1 MLGKWFIP
9 VRNFTIGCLLRK
21 ESSGLI
27 QMKSFLTI
35 IISVITGF
43 GLLKAEVS
51 GKHLFILSG
60 QSNMARFKPAL
71 WFTPGIS
78 KELGADNVIV
88 IFHAQGGQPISKWY
102 KEWKSSKGETDPD
115 AGKIYDAMMEV
126 TQTKIDGEKI
136 QTVTFIWMQGEAD
149 SKAKNSDVYLASL
162 NGLKK
167 QLEEDLQRTD
177 INFIIG
183 RLSDSGFFR
192 RRDKKRVENLHWE
205 EIRKAQQSFADASQR
220 AVWIDTDDLNGEK
233 NELHL
238 IKPDGYS
245 MLGERYVD
253 AALKLLDGK

>member
-1 MLGKWFIP
+1 MKMKIFLMPII
-9 VRNFTIGCLLRK
+9 TIVAL
-21 ESSGLI
+21 SGLL
-27 QMKSFLTI
+27 S
-35 IISVITGF
+35 
-43 GLLKAEVS
+43 AEES

-71 WFTPGIS
+71 WFTPGIN
-78 KELGADNVIV
+78 EALGADNVIV
-88 IFHAQGGQPISKWY
+88 SFYAKGGQPISKWY
-102 KEWKSSKGETDPD
+102 KEWKSGKGETDPD
-115 AGKIYDAMMEV
+115 AGKIYDAMMEA
-126 TQTKIDGEKI
+126 TQSKIDGEKI
-136 QTVTFIWMQGEAD
+136 RTVTFIWMQGEAD
-149 SKAKNSDVYLASL
+149 SKAQNSDVYLASL

-167 QLEEDLQRTD
+167 QLEQDLKRTD
-177 INFIIG
+177 LNFIIG

-205 EIRKAQQSFADASQR
+205 EIRKAQQSFADASKR

-233 NELHL
+233 NALHL

>member
-1 MLGKWFIP
+1 MKMKILLLPI
-9 VRNFTIGCLLRK
+9 FTIVSLC
-21 ESSGLI
+21 
-27 QMKSFLTI
+27 
-35 IISVITGF
+35 
-43 GLLKAEVS
+43 GLLKAEES

-78 KELGADNVIV
+78 EALGADNVIV
-88 IFHAQGGQPISKWY
+88 SFHAQGGQPISKWY
-102 KEWKSSKGETDPD
+102 KEWKSGKGETDPN
-115 AGKIYDAMMEV
+115 AGKIYDAMMEA
-126 TQTKIDGEKI
+126 TQTKIDGERI
-136 QTVTFIWMQGEAD
+136 RTVTFIWMQGEAD
-149 SKAKNSDVYLASL
+149 SKAQNSDVYLASL

-233 NELHL
+233 NALHL
-238 IKPDGYS
+238 IKPEGYET
-245 MLGERYVD
+245 LGKRYVK
-253 AALKLLDGK
+253 AAVELVKAK

>member
-1 MLGKWFIP
+1 
-9 VRNFTIGCLLRK
+9 
-21 ESSGLI
+21 
-27 QMKSFLTI
+27 MKSFLII
-35 IISVITGF
+35 IISIITGF

-78 KELGADNVIV
+78 KKLGAENVIV
-88 IFHAQGGQPISKWY
+88 SFHAEGGQPISKWY
-102 KEWKSSKGETDPD
+102 KEWKSSKGDSDPD
-115 AGKIYDAMMEV
+115 AGKIYDAMMEA

-149 SKAKNSDVYLASL
+149 SKAQNSDVYLASL
-162 NGLKK
+162 NGLKN

-245 MLGERYVD
+245 MLGERYVE

>member
-1 MLGKWFIP
+1 MKRSL
-9 VRNFTIGCLLRK
+9 T
-21 ESSGLI
+21 LI
-27 QMKSFLTI
+27 ITVLTCCGFLN
-35 IISVITGF
+35 
-43 GLLKAEVS
+43 AEES

-71 WFTPGIS
+71 WFTPGIN
-78 KELGADNVIV
+78 EALGADNIIV
-88 IFHAQGGQPISKWY
+88 SFHAQGGQPISKWY
-102 KEWKSSKGETDPD
+102 KEWKSGKGETDPD
-115 AGKIYDAMMEV
+115 AGKIYDAMMDA
-126 TQTKIDGEKI
+126 TKAKMEGEKI
-136 QTVTFIWMQGEAD
+136 RSVTFVWMQGEAD
-149 SKAKNSDVYLASL
+149 SKAQNSDVYLASL

-167 QLEEDLQRTD
+167 QLEQDLKRTD

-220 AVWIDTDDLNGEK
+220 AVWIDTDDLNGDK

-245 MLGERYVD
+245 MLGERYV
-253 AALKLLDGK
+253 AAAKKLIKENSN